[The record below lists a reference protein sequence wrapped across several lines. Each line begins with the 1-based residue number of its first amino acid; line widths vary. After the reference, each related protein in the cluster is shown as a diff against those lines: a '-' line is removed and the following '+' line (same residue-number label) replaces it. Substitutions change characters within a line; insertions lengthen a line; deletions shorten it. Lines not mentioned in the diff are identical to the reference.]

1 MNHVS
6 QTKGKNRSSRRYTH
20 PTLAQTS
27 RENGAPTVW
36 KSETKST
43 TGKRTGRPA
52 SMPSNSSPICSG
64 DVFAL
69 DIALYRTRTSG
80 YNAAPC

>member
-43 TGKRTGRPA
+43 TGKRTGHPA
-52 SMPSNSSPICSG
+52 QVITGPRNRTVSPT
-64 DVFAL
+64 VKN
-69 DIALYRTRTSG
+69 RMEVKKQE
-80 YNAAPC
+80 

>member
-1 MNHVS
+1 MVS
-6 QTKGKNRSSRRYTH
+6 QTKVKKRSSRRYTY

-43 TGKRTGRPA
+43 TGKRTGHPRLDA
-52 SMPSNSSPICSG
+52 KQLLSDLFGRCVCS
-64 DVFAL
+64 
-69 DIALYRTRTSG
+69 
-80 YNAAPC
+80 